1 MIVVGIENDEIALFA
16 NFDTSN
22 TVGSLKGGGSVQGQG
37 GDGFFDAHLH
47 IDAGQ
52 SNGQR
57 DGTGETTAGI
67 QVGSECHSTTGVNHF
82 TTSCVGFFQG
92 KSCQRQQGSHNSG
105 ISHCTDAGI
114 GSMQEVVS
122 R

>member
-47 IDAGQ
+47 IMQAKAMVSGMEPEKQ
-52 SNGQR
+52 LPGFRSVASA
-57 DGTGETTAGI
+57 TAQPASI
-67 QVGSECHSTTGVNHF
+67 
-82 TTSCVGFFQG
+82 
-92 KSCQRQQGSHNSG
+92 
-105 ISHCTDAGI
+105 ISRPRA
-114 GSMQEVVS
+114 
-122 R
+122 

>member
-37 GDGFFDAHLH
+37 GDGFFDSHFH

-57 DGTGETTAGI
+57 DRTGETTAGI
-67 QVGSECHSTTGVNHF
+67 QLGAMGYRTAGVNHI
-82 TTSCVGFFQG
+82 TTACVGFFQS
-92 KSCQRQQGSHNSG
+92 KSCQR
-105 ISHCTDAGI
+105 
-114 GSMQEVVS
+114 
-122 R
+122 